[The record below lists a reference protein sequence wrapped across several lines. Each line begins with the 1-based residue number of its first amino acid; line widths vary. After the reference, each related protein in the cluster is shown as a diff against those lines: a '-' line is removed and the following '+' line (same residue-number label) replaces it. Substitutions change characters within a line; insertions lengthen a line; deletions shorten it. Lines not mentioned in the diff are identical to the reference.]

1 MPFFLCLI
9 LSCRSSFSKSS
20 CTPAGA
26 RDAKPIL
33 AAIGAIVTL
42 GVRRVRR
49 AWRALFVTVC
59 CFGTALL
66 VTACNSGGS
75 GDDASSNSSSASAS
89 NAAAVAGTLSATVA
103 GSPWLSYYGRASGMG
118 SLATVADTF
127 HIMDVDLD
135 PGLGNFSTT
144 DVATLKNGGKN
155 LVLSYLNIGSCESFR
170 TYWTTVPSG
179 FVSCNANTS
188 AQLGSYSGYANE
200 TWMNPANTDY
210 QNLIVNY
217 VAPRLVAQGA
227 DGFFLDNMEI
237 VEHGT
242 ATRNGPCDASCA
254 QGGLDIVRL
263 LRAKYPSLVIVMQN
277 ATSTVTRLGT
287 TGGVS
292 FASLLDGIS
301 HESVYAPSYDSS
313 AESQLLAWQ
322 AMQLTPNG
330 HPFWIATLDYVGSC
344 SQTASA
350 QTDYQRSR
358 AKGFVPYASDKSSGL
373 NVVCNWGF

>member
-1 MPFFLCLI
+1 M
-9 LSCRSSFSKSS
+9 
-20 CTPAGA
+20 
-26 RDAKPIL
+26 
-33 AAIGAIVTL
+33 
-42 GVRRVRR
+42 
-49 AWRALFVTVC
+49 
-59 CFGTALL
+59 GT
-66 VTACNSGGS
+66 
-75 GDDASSNSSSASAS
+75 
-89 NAAAVAGTLSATVA
+89 
-103 GSPWLSYYGRASGMG
+103 
-118 SLATVADTF
+118 LATVADTF

-135 PGLGNFSTT
+135 PGLNNFSTS
-144 DVATLKNGGKN
+144 DVTTLKNGGKN

-170 TYWTTVPSG
+170 TYWTTVPTG

-200 TWMNPANTDY
+200 TWMNPANANY

-242 ATRNGPCDASCA
+242 ATRNGPCDAACA

-292 FASLLDGIS
+292 FAGLLDGIS

-330 HPFWIATLDYVGSC
+330 HPFWIGTLDYVGSC

-358 AKGFVPYASDKSSGL
+358 AKGFVPYASDSSSGL
-373 NVVCNWGF
+373 NVVCYWGF